1 MNLAVK
7 QQERLKQFQH
17 KNKNKVQ
24 LAILCNNQTVARLMR
39 LLIMT
44 IEFMVGEDGGINDNL
59 INDKHWYEDNQS
71 ISIRNQHNW
80 ELEMQ
85 QDATATD
92 GKLGLAGNLKLIE
105 KLPPSTWF
113 SNSRPEC
120 LIFSDHLSLFN
131 TLEKYWILNKVNLN
145 SSLEHALS
153 YYTISQVP
161 FKCEAEGSRSLDLTW
176 TMIDV

>member
-59 INDKHWYEDNQS
+59 INDKH
-71 ISIRNQHNW
+71 
-80 ELEMQ
+80 
-85 QDATATD
+85 
-92 GKLGLAGNLKLIE
+92 
-105 KLPPSTWF
+105 
-113 SNSRPEC
+113 
-120 LIFSDHLSLFN
+120 
-131 TLEKYWILNKVNLN
+131 
-145 SSLEHALS
+145 
-153 YYTISQVP
+153 
-161 FKCEAEGSRSLDLTW
+161 
-176 TMIDV
+176 